1 MRRETGGLF
10 VVGTLIEFIS
20 FIFISIAVS
29 LDGFSVCLG
38 LGMQNLRLRRIA
50 IIGLLIGSFH
60 MVLPFIGLLIG
71 NAMSL
76 KWTNIASFVGGALL
90 TFLGL
95 YMIFSTFQIK
105 SLPPISPQGIQLLML
120 AFFVS
125 VDSFPVGISLG
136 LSGVRTFFL
145 IIMFGFF
152 TTIFAW
158 TGLLIGKKTSQ
169 LFGTYSEI
177 IGGIILFSFGSIYV
191 FDSFMTLQI

>member
-1 MRRETGGLF
+1 MI
-10 VVGTLIEFIS
+10 GTLLESISLVFIA
-20 FIFISIAVS
+20 IAVS

-50 IIGLLIGSFH
+50 LIGLLIGFFH
-60 MVLPFIGLLIG
+60 MLLPFIGLLIG
-71 NAMSL
+71 SFMSL
-76 KWTNIASFVGGALL
+76 KWTNLASFIGGALL

-95 YMIFSTFQIK
+95 YMIFSSFQIK
-105 SLPPISPQGIQLLML
+105 SLPRIDPQGIQLLTL

-145 IIMFGFF
+145 MIMFGFF
-152 TTIFAW
+152 TTVFAW

-169 LFGTYSEI
+169 LFGTYSEV
-177 IGGIILFSFGSIYV
+177 IGGIILFSFGSVYL
-191 FDSFMTLQI
+191 FNTLSI